1 MPEVICSYCDLKYA
15 SRRNLKRHINAVHNS
30 NVRYVGCNEPN
41 CDRIFFRREYLLIHL
56 QSTHKRTVEEA
67 RGMSRDA
74 YLGYT
79 PRENIETCGPQ
90 EKKIKIAEEENVPG
104 PSNPEVPEVKEFV
117 DEVILQEDASE
128 FDIESA
134 QEGAGHSGS
143 ASGGTSLEPD
153 DIYISDSNSSTTA
166 SNSDEEGESHIDSV
180 EIVNLSL
187 ITIRSTKNGVS
198 SVRREHNFA
207 TSTHYDPRSFD
218 WRGFIRHMEE
228 ELCDHA
234 EALRKTEVA
243 VEPID

>member
-1 MPEVICSYCDLKYA
+1 
-15 SRRNLKRHINAVHNS
+15 
-30 NVRYVGCNEPN
+30 
-41 CDRIFFRREYLLIHL
+41 
-56 QSTHKRTVEEA
+56 
-67 RGMSRDA
+67 MSRDA

-79 PRENIETCGPQ
+79 LRENIETCGPQ
-90 EKKIKIAEEENVPG
+90 EKKLKITEEENVPG
-104 PSNPEVPEVKEFV
+104 PSSPEVPEGQEFV

-166 SNSDEEGESHIDSV
+166 SNSDDEGESHIDSV

>member
-1 MPEVICSYCDLKYA
+1 
-15 SRRNLKRHINAVHNS
+15 
-30 NVRYVGCNEPN
+30 
-41 CDRIFFRREYLLIHL
+41 
-56 QSTHKRTVEEA
+56 
-67 RGMSRDA
+67 MSRYA

-166 SNSDEEGESHIDSV
+166 SNSDEERESHIDSV

-187 ITIRSTKNGVS
+187 ITIRSTKN
-198 SVRREHNFA
+198 
-207 TSTHYDPRSFD
+207 
-218 WRGFIRHMEE
+218 
-228 ELCDHA
+228 
-234 EALRKTEVA
+234 
-243 VEPID
+243 